1 MLGKTENRAGPQSLH
16 WEYTNPARGMEGER
30 PDHSKNP
37 TVGNADPQSRSETG
51 GLVGWQHKTLQC
63 GMEGKDLRNFRKW
76 PQPRPAISERDGESG
91 MTARTL
97 QRGMEGKRPT
107 ELKRCPQTQAR
118 RPISVRALWSGA
130 ADRAYAEWKAK
141 PPTEL
146 AEDGNKP
153 DPQSRGSRTPDCGF
167 RAWAR
172 GGALRLSLSEL

>member
-1 MLGKTENRAGPQSLH
+1 
-16 WEYTNPARGMEGER
+16 MEGER

-141 PPTEL
+141 PPRNLRKMATSQTPNLGGPEPQTVGL
-146 AEDGNKP
+146 GLGPAEGH
-153 DPQSRGSRTPDCGF
+153 CGLVF
-167 RAWAR
+167 RSFRCLEKFRVKGLKA
-172 GGALRLSLSEL
+172 